1 MTVISRALHAPG
13 FNQLGEK
20 LMSLPATA
28 SGIFSGIR
36 GTVSAFVVILFT
48 VMMTAVLVQIAGR
61 YVFNYSISGASE
73 VATFSQI
80 WLVFFGA
87 GVAMR
92 RGQHVVV
99 DILEFFLP
107 DRVRKIASIVV
118 AAGSIAFVLIVAW
131 TSLALINIGFIQTSP
146 ALQLPMWMIYLC
158 IPIGSLYLVLEIVAA
173 AVQAPLDDHPLSTE
187 VDV

>member
-1 MTVISRALHAPG
+1 MP
-13 FNQLGEK
+13 
-20 LMSLPATA
+20 LPAIA
-28 SGIFSGIR
+28 SGIVSAIR
-36 GTVSAFVVILFT
+36 GTVSALVVILFT

-73 VATFSQI
+73 IATFSQI

-99 DILEFFLP
+99 DILALFLP
-107 DRVRKIASIVV
+107 DGVRRIVSIIV

-131 TSLALINIGFIQTSP
+131 TSLALIKFGFIQTSP

-158 IPIGSLYLVLEIVAA
+158 MPIGSLYLVLEIVAA
-173 AVQAPLDDHPLSTE
+173 AVQAPPDDRPLPTE
-187 VDV
+187 VEV

>member
-1 MTVISRALHAPG
+1 
-13 FNQLGEK
+13 
-20 LMSLPATA
+20 MSLPAIA
-28 SGIFSGIR
+28 SGIVSGIR
-36 GTVSAFVVILFT
+36 GTVAALVVFLFT

-73 VATFSQI
+73 IATFSQI

-99 DILEFFLP
+99 DVLALFLP
-107 DRVRKIASIVV
+107 DGVRRIISIIV

-131 TSLALINIGFIQTSP
+131 ASLALIKFGFIQTSP

-158 IPIGSLYLVLEIVAA
+158 MPIGSLYLALEIVAA
-173 AVQAPLDDHPLSTE
+173 AVQAPSDDLPLPTE
-187 VDV
+187 VEV